1 MTSQQ
6 HADRLLA
13 EHWAERD
20 QRQREA
26 KQQTPRRVVQ
36 VGDHTPELLREN
48 A

>member
-6 HADRLLA
+6 QADRLLA
-13 EHWAERD
+13 EYQAERD

-36 VGDHTPELLREN
+36 VGDHDPELIRGDR
-48 A
+48 